1 MLFGPTEGRT
11 LREFKKIMKIELEEN
26 PERYSIDIGQYNE
39 KATENDRVKVANKR
53 DLRTIS
59 DEREL

>member
-1 MLFGPTEGRT
+1 
-11 LREFKKIMKIELEEN
+11 MKIELEEN